1 METQPSAQSCF
12 QKLNFDINCQKVR
25 KIKYEIFEVLSNF
38 TVFPYF
44 VPNFLSMI
52 VWANKFLAVTW
63 HTWIYGHF
71 L

>member
-44 VPNFLSMI
+44 VPNFLSTT
-52 VWANKFLAVTW
+52 V
-63 HTWIYGHF
+63 
-71 L
+71 